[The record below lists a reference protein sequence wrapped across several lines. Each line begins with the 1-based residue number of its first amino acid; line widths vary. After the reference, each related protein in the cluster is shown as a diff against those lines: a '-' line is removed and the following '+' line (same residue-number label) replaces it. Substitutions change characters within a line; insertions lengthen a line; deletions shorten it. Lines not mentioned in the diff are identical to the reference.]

1 MFFFG
6 SKKLC
11 LPGWLKKHQLGAKDK
26 NVINAWAVRLT
37 LDARLRGDDVAATT
51 PSTPSMIM
59 QVAIPTGV

>member
-1 MFFFG
+1 MFLFG

-37 LDARLRGDDVAATT
+37 LDARLRGDDGSRADTKHSINAHEGSNTR
-51 PSTPSMIM
+51 
-59 QVAIPTGV
+59 